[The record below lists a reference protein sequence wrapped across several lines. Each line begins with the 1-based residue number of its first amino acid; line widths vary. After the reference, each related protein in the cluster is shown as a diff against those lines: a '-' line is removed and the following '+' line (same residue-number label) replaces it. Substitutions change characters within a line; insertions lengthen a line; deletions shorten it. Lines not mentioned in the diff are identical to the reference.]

1 MEVLKKAEVRRS
13 LASAGAASSVEKT
26 YERLVEFVMRLMRK
40 RTTTDNFE
48 LMQFGKQLLGEKF
61 AGVYS
66 SDQRPALSKN
76 KPYAIL
82 NTKPMSSGGE
92 YWIGLARIPTTGKV
106 MHYDSFGRSHRQLF
120 PDRWKDAVNT
130 DLDAEQDDRKTECGQ
145 RSLAWLLLFD
155 KLGPSAA
162 KII

>member
-1 MEVLKKAEVRRS
+1 MEVQKKAEVRR
-13 LASAGAASSVEKT
+13 SVEKT

-76 KPYAIL
+76 EQRCALFYYTVRAPRG
-82 NTKPMSSGGE
+82 PDR
-92 YWIGLARIPTTGKV
+92 AREPRGAFFKNEPRKRALREMPAAPV
-106 MHYDSFGRSHRQLF
+106 RRSHSPRPLLVPP
-120 PDRWKDAVNT
+120 PDHPT
-130 DLDAEQDDRKTECGQ
+130 
-145 RSLAWLLLFD
+145 S
-155 KLGPSAA
+155 P
-162 KII
+162 